1 VSRLAKSRGLKAD
14 VNKYRHVDT
23 GTAKPPRKK
32 TSKLSV
38 TRVES
43 GGVTDSSGNGRSK
56 DAVVRNKRQPLLTP
70 SKLSTSVGGKL
81 DR

>member
-1 VSRLAKSRGLKAD
+1 MSRLAKTRASSKD
-14 VNKYRHVDT
+14 VNSYRHTDT
-23 GTAKPPRKK
+23 GIAKPPRKK

-56 DAVVRNKRQPLLTP
+56 DAVVRSKRQPLLTP
-70 SKLSTSVGGKL
+70 SQLSTSKGGKL